1 MKWIVFCLM
10 LVVSYASLGEGDKL
24 LISSSNESVE
34 FNLVEGGEFIV
45 MRENTTFKLF
55 INTAFIED
63 GIVHVVYHCQFD
75 GGLGFG
81 IGELSSLSFSIND
94 SKSYSCN
101 SDIKALYTLRLGN

>member
-1 MKWIVFCLM
+1 M
-10 LVVSYASLGEGDKL
+10 LVVSYFSLGKGDKL

-45 MRENTTFKLF
+45 IRENTTFKLF

-63 GIVHVVYHCQFD
+63 GKVHVVYYCQFD
-75 GGLGFG
+75 GDLGFG
-81 IGELSSLSFSIND
+81 IGELSSLSFSVNE

-101 SDIKALYTLRLGN
+101 SDIKSLYILRVGN